1 MSRTYRFLGVG
12 DQGGYGSV
20 FTGEGKEYFGFQT
33 RDDGKLVFLR
43 KGYGS
48 YDDAD
53 RGQLSTFGD
62 VLTKEQ
68 AGKLRFFGRNPTT
81 EPDPLKSETLADLAD
96 SRDGYDAQGNLIKTR
111 YHRPYRGVEYEG
123 LRAFLDADQTTSRKS
138 NNKKNETNT
147 KPITEGLVTFLEGE
161 QKSMTEN
168 TNNNDEVGTNP
179 PDDGVITPT
188 PNAPITTDEELKKV
202 VGDIAAGNQGNIP
215 QVTGVLPTVK
225 DNELLDDE
233 DYKLGTDPTTT
244 RADDVATVDVNVP
257 TRPTDET
264 GAIDKDFG
272 QIGAIE
278 RAKAKLAAEDG
289 VDIASISDEDAQ
301 KLLIADEDIEQGVVS
316 DESQA
321 EAKTLDLDSF
331 DKRATVKYQ
340 LQDLFSSI
348 EEGEAPPAWASPAVR
363 KVSAIM
369 QQRGMGASSMASAA
383 MMQALMES
391 GIPIATADANAYAK
405 IQLQNLNNKQET
417 ALKNAAVYAAMDT
430 ADLNARL
437 TAQVNNAKTLLA
449 VSTANLSAEQSANE
463 LSYNALV
470 QAIFKDSSQENAR
483 KEINAKSEMQVEEFF
498 TEMDAQIETANA
510 NREVAVAQF
519 NAGEE
524 NAFVQFEASFKD
536 SRDKFEANM
545 GYAIDQSNAEWRRNI
560 NTQETAI
567 QNETNRINVQN
578 LYNATTTQLNA
589 LWQKYR
595 DNAAWNFQKSE
606 SEAQRRHEIAMLA
619 MEFSNSNELY
629 DKEQRDAIGEAVG
642 DWLASWIAS

>member
-1 MSRTYRFLGVG
+1 MSRTYKFLNVG
-12 DQGGYGSV
+12 GSGGYGSA
-20 FTGEGKEYFGFQT
+20 FTDKGTEYIGFQA

-43 KGYGS
+43 KGYKNL
-48 YDDAD
+48 DDAD
-53 RGQLSTFGD
+53 SGQLSTFGD

-68 AGKLRFFGRNPTT
+68 AGKLKLYGRNPTT
-81 EPDPLKSETLADLAD
+81 EADPLKFESLADLAD
-96 SRDGYDAQGNLIKTR
+96 SRDGYDAQGNLIKAR
-111 YHRPYRGVEYEG
+111 YQRPYRAVEYEG
-123 LRAFLDADQTTSRKS
+123 LRAFLDADQTASSKS
-138 NNKKNETNT
+138 KNKKNETNT
-147 KPITEGLVTFLEGE
+147 KPISDGLVPFLESE

-233 DYKLGTDPTTT
+233 DYKLGTDPSTT

-272 QIGAIE
+272 QVGAIE
-278 RAKAKLAAEDG
+278 RAKKKLDEEDG
-289 VDIASISDEDAQ
+289 VDIAQISDTERDE
-301 KLLIADEDIEQGVVS
+301 LLIADEDVVQGVVS

-321 EAKTLDLDSF
+321 EAQTLALDDF
-331 DKRATVKYQ
+331 DKRGTVKFQ
-340 LQDLFSSI
+340 LGDLFSSI
-348 EEGEAPPAWASPAVR
+348 EEGGIPPAWASPAVR
-363 KVSAIM
+363 KISSIM
-369 QQRGMGASSMASAA
+369 QQRGMGSSSMASAA

-391 GIPIATADANAYAK
+391 GIPIATADANTYAK
-405 IQLQNLNNKQET
+405 IQLQNLTNKQET
-417 ALKNAAVYAAMDT
+417 ALANAAVYASMDK
-430 ADLNARL
+430 ANLNARL

-449 VSTANLSAEQSANE
+449 VETANLSAEQSANE

-470 QAIFKDSSQENAR
+470 QAIFKDSAQENAR

-524 NAFVQFEASFKD
+524 NSFVQFEASFKD